1 MFRSGALLVRQERIP
16 LRGIRSAFRIVH
28 LSDVHF
34 SKATSFAQ
42 NEAVISAIVH
52 RVRQCRQKGKIDLIA
67 VTGDLVSR
75 QPGLYGIPAAL
86 KLMALLRGIA
96 PVVFSLGNHE
106 TDLPAGLRAELLNG
120 LRDRGVLVL
129 DNTGV
134 NVSGSTFRGLTL
146 PGDVYK
152 GNYGY
157 RGLRPITA
165 GLVKR
170 CIGQVTHPCVLLA
183 HTPTG
188 FPAYARWGAD
198 LVLSGHMHGGIM
210 RVPGIGGI
218 LSPERKFFP
227 VYDVGLYQ
235 ERGSILSLTAGI
247 GKFRICDPAEIVDLK
262 LIPVRNSQQRRNCAN
277 VTIST

>member
-1 MFRSGALLVRQERIP
+1 MFRPGALLIRQERVP

-34 SKATSFAQ
+34 SAATSFAHS
-42 NEAVISAIVH
+42 EAVSAAIVH

-75 QPGLYGIPAAL
+75 DPGLYGIPAAL
-86 KLMALLRGIA
+86 QLMALLRGIA

-106 TDLPAGLRAELLNG
+106 TDLPAGQRAELLDG
-120 LRDRGVLVL
+120 LRDRGIWVL

-134 NVSGSTFRGLTL
+134 RLSGITFRGLTL

-152 GNYGY
+152 GKHGY
-157 RGLRPITA
+157 RGLRPVTA
-165 GLVKR
+165 ELVQQ

-188 FPAYARWGAD
+188 CPAYAQWGAD
-198 LVLSGHMHGGIM
+198 LVLSGHMHGGIV

-227 VYDVGLYQ
+227 LYDVGLYQ

-247 GKFRICDPAEIVDLK
+247 GKFRVCNAAEIVDLK
-262 LIPVRNSQQRRNCAN
+262 LIPVRKL
-277 VTIST
+277 